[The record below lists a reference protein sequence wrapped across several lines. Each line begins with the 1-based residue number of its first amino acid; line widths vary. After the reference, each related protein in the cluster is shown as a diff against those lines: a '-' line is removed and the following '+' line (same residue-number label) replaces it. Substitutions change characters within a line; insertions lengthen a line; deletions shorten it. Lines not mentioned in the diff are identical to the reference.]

1 MLHILV
7 HTTYLYFQYFLFL
20 NIQTEPKLSLSR
32 YIVFQKI
39 HSIPTCLRKYP
50 YFLYNECFFSQL
62 HWRQS
67 IYLYARCPLG
77 QTLLLSCKNILC
89 MSEASMKMLNKRYVC
104 LYFCTIKCSF
114 IRDVT
119 NRFFHEP
126 NEHET
131 SKQSHELS
139 WASWFSPQA
148 SIYEHYNMYFNF
160 HSF

>member
-114 IRDVT
+114 IMGCNKEVFSRA
-119 NRFFHEP
+119 
-126 NEHET
+126 
-131 SKQSHELS
+131 K
-139 WASWFSPQA
+139 WASKAMSQA
-148 SIYEHYNMYFNF
+148 EHHDFVHEHIRASYWAYTCI
-160 HSF
+160 